1 MESIDNAADTIS
13 APVSPM
19 PTDCQSK
26 PETQKKKIKICPK
39 CKTVFDYSRKYCPQC
54 DRRLKKPRRLK
65 IPIIV
70 SILVAVFLL
79 GSVIG
84 IFVYA
89 DNQRKQL
96 YSDFYLELITMRYDV
111 KDAADKVE
119 AARGWDGDDAASRA
133 LSGMQ
138 ERYNYFV
145 RFQVANQ
152 KLFDEDMEEHVDQL
166 TDSMQEV
173 ISSLKQ
179 LERSNTK
186 SNREQALTEIDNLIN
201 EVNYI
206 MPYYYQYYVKG

>member
-1 MESIDNAADTIS
+1 M
-13 APVSPM
+13 
-19 PTDCQSK
+19 
-26 PETQKKKIKICPK
+26 
-39 CKTVFDYSRKYCPQC
+39 
-54 DRRLKKPRRLK
+54 
-65 IPIIV
+65 
-70 SILVAVFLL
+70 
-79 GSVIG
+79 
-84 IFVYA
+84 A
-89 DNQRKQL
+89 DNQKKQL
-96 YSDFYLELITMRYDV
+96 YSDFCLELITMRYDV